1 MNRNDNRYRNGLL
14 IMSRKKLLL
23 ILLSVSVAVT
33 AIGIGFSIYNYYIF
47 NKPFINSTT
56 MGLLTAFVMS
66 TAMIIIA
73 LSKTE

>member
-14 IMSRKKLLL
+14 IMSRKKFLL

-33 AIGIGFSIYNYYIF
+33 AVGIGFSIYNYYIF
-47 NKPFINSTT
+47 YKPFINSTT
-56 MGLLTAFVMS
+56 MGLLSAFVMS
-66 TAMIIIA
+66 TAMIIIG